1 MKRYQP
7 RGSGKCAKAHV
18 VATLVTKDGEQ
29 FQSSNFCLTPQPECP
44 RDFHGY
50 KSGEGYHL
58 CKEIC
63 NQPAHAEENV
73 IFFAKK
79 QGCDLRGAT
88 IYVDYT
94 WICENCKRISEE
106 AGVSLEIGK
115 PPTCAHTQC
124 ATSVLGALTNTGWR
138 CVDCNNPV

>member
-1 MKRYQP
+1 MKVYAP
-7 RGSGKCAKAHV
+7 KGSGKCAKAHV
-18 VATLVTKDGEQ
+18 VATLVAANGQQ

-44 RDFHGY
+44 RDFYGY

-73 IFFAKK
+73 VFFAKK
-79 QGCDLRGAT
+79 EGTDVRGSK

-94 WICENCKRISEE
+94 WICENCKQICKDVG
-106 AGVSLEIGK
+106 ADVVIGK
-115 PPTCAHTQC
+115 PEEE
-124 ATSVLGALTNTGWR
+124 V
-138 CVDCNNPV
+138 CNCTK